1 MFKTLRAMVTM
12 LEHMLTGTME
22 SKKWDE
28 SAYAGIEGA
37 PRLAVVDAVDL
48 FHGDIEGEGTYRGV
62 TVTAL
67 DGSGSFLSLI
77 RLVGRV
83 GGRAGSLVLR
93 AEGTFD
99 ASGST
104 ATWTVVSGSGTGD
117 LHGIEGGGGFESGE
131 AGSTYTLDVS

>member
-1 MFKTLRAMVTM
+1 M
-12 LEHMLTGTME
+12 LDPMLTGTME

-28 SAYAGIEGA
+28 SAYAGIEDA

-48 FHGDIEGEGTYRGV
+48 FHGDIDGEGTYRGV
-62 TVTAL
+62 TVTAA

-99 ASGST
+99 ATGST
-104 ATWTVVSGSGTGD
+104 ATWSVVPGSGTGD
-117 LHGIEGGGGFESGE
+117 LQGIGGRGGFESGAE
-131 AGSTYTLDVS
+131 GSTYSLDVS